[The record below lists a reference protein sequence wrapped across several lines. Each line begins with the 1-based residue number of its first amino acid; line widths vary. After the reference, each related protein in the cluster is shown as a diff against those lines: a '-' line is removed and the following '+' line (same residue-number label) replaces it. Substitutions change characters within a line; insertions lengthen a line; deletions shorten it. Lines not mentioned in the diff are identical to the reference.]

1 MKKWTSIN
9 ESLEASRISSDML
22 ESIDVL
28 EAHVSTTEAIS
39 FAAESKYIAEDLYR
53 DILAY
58 NTKAEEMNYNCQEY
72 ITEATS
78 TGGVFKKIIDF
89 IIRVFKSLVSFI
101 KNMFSKIG
109 AGASNVKNRASD
121 LMQKLLD
128 GTITEAP
135 SDNKLKP
142 IPMMAGNV
150 RTIIDEVIDIGRATN
165 LFTKH
170 NYYKN
175 VVDKN
180 KNVNA
185 TVILNNIQD
194 EYEDLLYAARFKFMG
209 AGIRS
214 LFNEKEEM
222 AALPRTLSVLEK
234 MWRDLDKSSSTTDI
248 HERGKH
254 EVWQKRA
261 DMVSGSSM
269 PKQIMGLVALLPTK
283 LPGFHRFNR
292 DKVESMFVADTGGD
306 DVSSMIKYFMT
317 QYENSKKEFTISNP
331 KFSDVC
337 DALKMDAM
345 RMQNILKYGI
355 IDDIVN
361 AANTLESL
369 NKRIEV
375 LNKSVDVDGV
385 GVNPHMT
392 AINGT
397 MNTLKDLAASYQVV
411 ITTLIQSFNGMIS
424 DIYMR
429 SVNSF
434 NMIIQNGGFVG
445 IAGANKKAS
454 KEEMNK

>member
-1 MKKWTSIN
+1 MRNWTSIN

-39 FAAESKYIAEDLYR
+39 FAAESKYIAEGLYR

-72 ITEATS
+72 IAEATS
-78 TGGVFKKIIDF
+78 NGGIFKKIIDF
-89 IIRVFKSLVSFI
+89 IIRVFKSLVNFI

-109 AGASNVKNRASD
+109 TGASNVKNRASD

-175 VVDKN
+175 VVDQN

-222 AALPRTLSVLEK
+222 AALPRTLGVLEK

-254 EVWQKRA
+254 EV
-261 DMVSGSSM
+261 
-269 PKQIMGLVALLPTK
+269 
-283 LPGFHRFNR
+283 
-292 DKVESMFVADTGGD
+292 
-306 DVSSMIKYFMT
+306 
-317 QYENSKKEFTISNP
+317 
-331 KFSDVC
+331 
-337 DALKMDAM
+337 
-345 RMQNILKYGI
+345 
-355 IDDIVN
+355 
-361 AANTLESL
+361 
-369 NKRIEV
+369 
-375 LNKSVDVDGV
+375 
-385 GVNPHMT
+385 
-392 AINGT
+392 
-397 MNTLKDLAASYQVV
+397 
-411 ITTLIQSFNGMIS
+411 
-424 DIYMR
+424 
-429 SVNSF
+429 
-434 NMIIQNGGFVG
+434 
-445 IAGANKKAS
+445 
-454 KEEMNK
+454 